1 MPTVACTAGVET
13 LSCPAGVVSPL
24 VLDALPAPPHATVR
38 VVRQSSSERKQR
50 FMAKALF
57 AMQLLAVP
65 GWVLRIDEH
74 LGTELG
80 GPSFESLGST
90 VEIGGWEGQIT
101 WEQGLSGPGSTSP
114 TDDALPG
121 LNPQDLKFQ
130 GVIRSVG
137 SDLFTPV
144 WTSGVD
150 AFSIKE
156 RRPYFRERA
165 VYQEATEERIPV
177 IATQRRTSQRG
188 DKPPALSTKVAPTAT
203 SIRS

>member
-1 MPTVACTAGVET
+1 
-13 LSCPAGVVSPL
+13 
-24 VLDALPAPPHATVR
+24 
-38 VVRQSSSERKQR
+38 
-50 FMAKALF
+50 
-57 AMQLLAVP
+57 
-65 GWVLRIDEH
+65 
-74 LGTELG
+74 
-80 GPSFESLGST
+80 
-90 VEIGGWEGQIT
+90 
-101 WEQGLSGPGSTSP
+101 
-114 TDDALPG
+114 